1 MQVGTALDLP
11 ITVIPAIHIVSQCSA
26 VKLLRVVALHSAVQL
41 RPLQLGA
48 GLSLPRCLAAAAS
61 ELLAARL
68 QQHLSCEGSK
78 PGAVGDRRGGRGD
91 VHPPRYHSWFDDVL
105 YLDSIWSHI

>member
-41 RPLQLGA
+41 MRVV
-48 GLSLPRCLAAAAS
+48 
-61 ELLAARL
+61 LL
-68 QQHLSCEGSK
+68 HIGSAWLLLLLITTTFN
-78 PGAVGDRRGGRGD
+78 PSGIMVR
-91 VHPPRYHSWFDDVL
+91 
-105 YLDSIWSHI
+105 